1 MNLQQWTDEV
11 RAALDIEVEPDL
23 RAILDTARDVAHG
36 VERPAA
42 PVTAFL
48 IGYAAGVR
56 GGSVRDIEDVDA
68 AVRNLV
74 PTPPADDA

>member
-11 RAALDIEVEPDL
+11 RRTLEIEVEPDL
-23 RAILDTARDVAHG
+23 RTILDTARDVAHG

-48 IGYAAGVR
+48 IGYAAGMR
-56 GGSVRDIEDVDA
+56 GGSESDIEHVDD
-68 AVRNLV
+68 AVRALL
-74 PTPPADDA
+74 PTPSEED